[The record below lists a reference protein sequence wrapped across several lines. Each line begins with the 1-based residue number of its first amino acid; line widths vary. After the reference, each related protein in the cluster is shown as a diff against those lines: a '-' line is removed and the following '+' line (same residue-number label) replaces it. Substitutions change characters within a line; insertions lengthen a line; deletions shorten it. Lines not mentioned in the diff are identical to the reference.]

1 MNVDTLL
8 IAMFS
13 FILTGFFLL
22 VFGLVYLM
30 DLRYNEKIFL
40 IISYSGLACLVIG
53 MVLMIYDMLTSLMQF
68 IGV

>member
-40 IISYSGLACLVIG
+40 IIFYSGMACLVIG

>member
-8 IAMFS
+8 IAIFS

-53 MVLMIYDMLTSLMQF
+53 MILMIYDMLTSLMQF